1 MGALLGRRRGKP
13 TAAGIDRGWPHQV
26 VVPATECTS
35 SHGRFM
41 EAFRLDLS
49 VCERHHSV
57 FHEDKW
63 WIVYCFADPE
73 HAKKFRVRFAANGS
87 IRKIEAAAPAGRGG
101 TRMDAERPTVVRC
114 RRLHYHLPFH
124 CFQPA
129 SNSAFPVRRERRG
142 RRWKKCLRDRRA
154 NDQVSSS
161 VALTPRGKGFAS
173 DETRFPAYETRL
185 KQSACIVVLGSV
197 LTKSLPGHSPK
208 PLPWAWTS

>member
-101 TRMDAERPTVVRC
+101 TRMDAER
-114 RRLHYHLPFH
+114 LLSFDAD
-124 CFQPA
+124 A
-129 SNSAFPVRRERRG
+129 STTIFP
-142 RRWKKCLRDRRA
+142 CMA
-154 NDQVSSS
+154 SSS
-161 VALTPRGKGFAS
+161 PRTPSFPSAAS
-173 DETRFPAYETRL
+173 GVGEDGR
-185 KQSACIVVLGSV
+185 SAAGIAGQT
-197 LTKSLPGHSPK
+197 TKSVQVLR
-208 PLPWAWTS
+208 

>member
-101 TRMDAERPTVVRC
+101 TRMDAEAYCRSMPT
-114 RRLHYHLPFH
+114 P
-124 CFQPA
+124 
-129 SNSAFPVRRERRG
+129 
-142 RRWKKCLRDRRA
+142 
-154 NDQVSSS
+154 
-161 VALTPRGKGFAS
+161 
-173 DETRFPAYETRL
+173 
-185 KQSACIVVLGSV
+185 
-197 LTKSLPGHSPK
+197 
-208 PLPWAWTS
+208 PLPSSLSLLPARLELRLSRPPRAAWAKMEEVP

>member
-63 WIVYCFADPE
+63 WIVYCFADP
-73 HAKKFRVRFAANGS
+73 S
-87 IRKIEAAAPAGRGG
+87 
-101 TRMDAERPTVVRC
+101 
-114 RRLHYHLPFH
+114 
-124 CFQPA
+124 
-129 SNSAFPVRRERRG
+129 
-142 RRWKKCLRDRRA
+142 
-154 NDQVSSS
+154 
-161 VALTPRGKGFAS
+161 TPRNSGS
-173 DETRFPAYETRL
+173 DSRRTVRSERSRPRHQLGAVVQEWTLSAYCRSMPT
-185 KQSACIVVLGSV
+185 
-197 LTKSLPGHSPK
+197 P
-208 PLPWAWTS
+208 PLPSSLSLLPARLELRLSRPPRAAWAKMEEVP